1 MNETTKRDVRSGDET
16 TFILPNGTFLG
27 ASETDI
33 LAIERE
39 ACSRTTSRWK
49 SDDPTGTER
58 RA

>member
-1 MNETTKRDVRSGDET
+1 MNESTKRNVRPGDET

-39 ACSRTTSRWK
+39 ARPRTTSRRK
-49 SDDPTGTER
+49 SDDPTRTE
-58 RA
+58 

>member
-1 MNETTKRDVRSGDET
+1 MNESTKRDIRSGDDT

-39 ACSRTTSRWK
+39 ACSRTTSWRK
-49 SDDPTGTER
+49 SDDATRTEK

>member
-1 MNETTKRDVRSGDET
+1 MHETTPRDVRSGDDT

-39 ACSRTTSRWK
+39 ARSRTTSRWK
-49 SDDPTGTER
+49 SDDGTRTEK